1 MRQVYGSR
9 EPRSAFLH
17 CTPCLSGTSELPTS
31 PSPHQCGGEGR
42 QAGMTEGRNQG
53 GSKPGLP
60 FRFKPSKPHPGVRQG
75 PGSPQGA
82 RSRVLGGV
90 SKSTAPWSH
99 LGLLTCKTQRSHGR
113 GPDRAAPPVG
123 AHLSP
128 LLRQLLLAPPSSG
141 HLLRPSKRPGGCG
154 AQLISPHGRALCT
167 LHQCAQ
173 DRSERRAKEI
183 QWLEGLL
190 AWEGVLPRPPLPHA
204 HAHVCAAGRPL
215 CHPRRP

>member
-113 GPDRAAPPVG
+113 GPDRAVPLWVPTCLLSSASSCWLLPPQAIFFDPANGRAAVG
-123 AHLSP
+123 LSSS
-128 LLRQLLLAPPSSG
+128 PPTGGLSALCISVPRTTAKGGRRRSSG
-141 HLLRPSKRPGGCG
+141 WR
-154 AQLISPHGRALCT
+154 
-167 LHQCAQ
+167 
-173 DRSERRAKEI
+173 
-183 QWLEGLL
+183 
-190 AWEGVLPRPPLPHA
+190 
-204 HAHVCAAGRPL
+204 VC
-215 CHPRRP
+215 